1 MKVGD
6 LVRYKNK
13 EASFWTGVVADVFT
27 PEWERNDIPY
37 VKVVWIQD
45 PSCHGVIRANLME
58 VISESR

>member
-13 EASFWTGVVADVFT
+13 EASFWTGVVADVFI
-27 PEWERNDIPY
+27 PEWERNDTPY

-45 PSCHGVIRANLME
+45 SSCDGVIRANLME
-58 VISESR
+58 VVSESR